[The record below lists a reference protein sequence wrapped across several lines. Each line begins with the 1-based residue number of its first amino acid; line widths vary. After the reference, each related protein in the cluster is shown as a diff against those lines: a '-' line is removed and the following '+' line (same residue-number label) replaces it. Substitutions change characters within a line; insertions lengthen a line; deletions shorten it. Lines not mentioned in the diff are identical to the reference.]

1 MECIEAVVV
10 VDIIEAVAPQDQEDV
25 NLVADVE
32 VLDGEDHQARS
43 TLTRLLVT
51 GVGCVAIWPVTVPKP
66 VMHSHRE
73 VAMLA
78 LPAEDS
84 HNPGKKAHKE
94 DEAVV
99 GKSGSV
105 P

>member
-1 MECIEAVVV
+1 MEHTEAVVV
-10 VDIIEAVAPQDQEDV
+10 DTIEVAILQEQEDAD
-25 NLVADVE
+25 LVADVE
-32 VLDGEDHQARS
+32 ILGEKAHQARS
-43 TLTRLLVT
+43 TLTRLLAT
-51 GVGCVAIWPVTVPKP
+51 GVGCVAIWPVTVPRP

-78 LPAEDS
+78 LPEEDS
-84 HNPGKKAHKE
+84 HNPGKKAHRE
-94 DEAVV
+94 EEAVV

>member
-1 MECIEAVVV
+1 MEYTEAVV
-10 VDIIEAVAPQDQEDV
+10 VDIIEEAVPQDQEDA
-25 NLVADVE
+25 NLVADME
-32 VLDGEDHQARS
+32 IMDEKAHQARS
-43 TLTRLLVT
+43 TLTRLLAT
-51 GVGCVAIWPVTVPKP
+51 RAGCVAIWPMTVPRP
-66 VMHSHRE
+66 VTHSHRE

-84 HNPGKKAHKE
+84 HNPGKKAHRE

>member
-1 MECIEAVVV
+1 MECTEAVVV
-10 VDIIEAVAPQDQEDV
+10 VDTIEAVAPQDQEDAK
-25 NLVADVE
+25 LVADVE
-32 VLDGEDHQARS
+32 ILDGEDHQARS
-43 TLTRLLVT
+43 TLTRLPVT
-51 GVGCVAIWPVTVPKP
+51 GVGYVAIWPVTVPKP

-94 DEAVV
+94 DVV
-99 GKSGSV
+99 VEGKSGSV

>member
-1 MECIEAVVV
+1 MECTEAVVA
-10 VDIIEAVAPQDQEDV
+10 VDTIEVAVPQDQEDV

-32 VLDGEDHQARS
+32 ILDGEDHQARS
-43 TLTRLLVT
+43 TLTRLLAT
-51 GVGCVAIWPVTVPKP
+51 GVGCVAIWPVTVPRP

-99 GKSGSV
+99 GKSDSV

>member
-10 VDIIEAVAPQDQEDV
+10 VDIIEVAVPQDQEDA

-32 VLDGEDHQARS
+32 IVDGEDHQAQS
-43 TLTRLLVT
+43 ILTHLLAT
-51 GVGCVAIWPVTVPKP
+51 GAGCVAIWPVTVLKP
-66 VMHSHRE
+66 VTHSHRE

-78 LPAEDS
+78 LPEEDS
-84 HNPGKKAHKE
+84 HNPGKKAHRE
-94 DEAVV
+94 EEAVV

>member
-10 VDIIEAVAPQDQEDV
+10 VDITEVTAPQDQEDA

-51 GVGCVAIWPVTVPKP
+51 GAGCVAIWPVTVPNP
-66 VMHSHRE
+66 DMHNHRE
-73 VAMLA
+73 VALLA
-78 LPAEDS
+78 LPAEDFL
-84 HNPGKKAHKE
+84 NLYKKVQE
-94 DEAVV
+94 DADVEVALYD
-99 GKSGSV
+99 SV
-105 P
+105 D